1 MEFGSDLIGLLA
13 ENAGLVGGL
22 FVAGLVGGAGHCTGM
37 CGPFVLSQV
46 MVRLEQIPAA
56 TMGEF
61 HRISGAALLPYHL
74 GRGTTYGVLG
84 AAAGWMS
91 GGLIQASG
99 WRWISAVLLSVAAVF
114 FIGYALRTLGVAL
127 PWAGMDR
134 GESGWSKR
142 LGETVRPLFGRPVGA
157 RGYVLGLVLGLL
169 PCGFLYGSIAAA
181 AAARSALLG
190 AVAMV
195 AFSLGTVPA
204 LFGLGLAGHL
214 AGRRWMGAAS
224 RLASAVLLA
233 NAGFLGFMAW
243 KLIA

>member
-1 MEFGSDLIGLLA
+1 MEHDPNFIQLLA

-22 FVAGLVGGAGHCTGM
+22 LVAGLVGGAGHCTGM

-46 MVRLEQIPAA
+46 MVRLEGIPAA

-61 HRISGAALLPYHL
+61 QRLRGAALLSYHL
-74 GRGTTYGVLG
+74 GRTTTYAVLG

-91 GGLIQASG
+91 GGIAQASG
-99 WRWISAVLLSVAAVF
+99 WRWISALLLIVAAVF
-114 FIGYALRTLGVAL
+114 FVGYALRSLGVAL
-127 PWAGMDR
+127 PWAGLDR

-142 LGETVRPLFGRPVGA
+142 LGNMVKPLFGRPVGG

-181 AAARSALLG
+181 AAAGSAIIG
-190 AVAMV
+190 AVAMA
-195 AFSLGTVPA
+195 AFALGTVPA

-214 AGRRWMGAAS
+214 AGRRWSGVAT

-243 KLIA
+243 RLMA

>member
-1 MEFGSDLIGLLA
+1 MEHDPDLIRLLA

-46 MVRLEQIPAA
+46 MVRLEKVPAA
-56 TMGEF
+56 AMGEF

-74 GRGTTYGVLG
+74 GRATTYAILG
-84 AAAGWMS
+84 GAAGWMS
-91 GGLIQASG
+91 GGLVQASG
-99 WRWISAVLLSVAAVF
+99 WRWISAMLLAVAAVF
-114 FIGYALRTLGVAL
+114 FVGYALRTLGVAL
-127 PWAGMDR
+127 PWAGLDR
-134 GESGWSKR
+134 GESGWGKR
-142 LGETVRPLFGRPVGA
+142 LGDMAGPLFGRPVGG

-181 AAARSALLG
+181 AAGGSAVLG
-190 AVAMV
+190 AVAMA

-214 AGRRWMGAAS
+214 AGRRWISATT
-224 RLASAVLLA
+224 RLAAAVLIA

-243 KLIA
+243 KLLA